1 MTLRIAGL
9 SGSTNRPSRTR
20 ALVDMALCRAAQAL
34 LARLDRAVGQFA
46 PWLGPARMADAA

>member
-20 ALVDMALCRAAQAL
+20 ALVDMALGRAAQAL

-46 PWLGPARMADAA
+46 PWLGPARMPDAA